1 MKQDNSQIKNLTL
14 YLKKIWRI
22 EITKSKVNKK
32 KEIIKKRAEISET
45 DWKNTIGKVNETMFF
60 EKINKINNTSV
71 TLTKT
76 KERWPAK

>member
-45 DWKNTIGKVNETMFF
+45 DWKNTKGKVNETMFF